1 MERQKYDTLRA
12 IALDTMP
19 GDQIRHSSWPK
30 GKTHT
35 CSTEFLH
42 SFGNY
47 PYADRGVDHFNGA
60 MGYGRGGHWE
70 HAGKYPPR
78 ANTVSRAPRLSSVP
92 HHVPVIKPKAA

>member
-12 IALDTMP
+12 IALETMP

-47 PYADRGVDHFNGA
+47 PFANRGLENFPNFGSS
-60 MGYGRGGHWE
+60 RGGYWE

-78 ANTVSRAPRLSSVP
+78 VNTVSRAPRLLSVP
-92 HHVPVIKPKAA
+92 HHVPKITYKETA